1 MYMATAKNQVG
12 LISARSQQ
20 CAEGDGYAPG
30 YRKMLPLVLVSTTL
44 IEEQKG
50 RKEDNEVTLRVI
62 LNPKLKHINAVK
74 SRSIRC

>member
-1 MYMATAKNQVG
+1 
-12 LISARSQQ
+12 
-20 CAEGDGYAPG
+20 
-30 YRKMLPLVLVSTTL
+30 MLPLVLVSTTL

-50 RKEDNEVTLRVI
+50 RKEVNEVTLRVI